1 MANDFKFGNKA
12 ITDLYFGN
20 KAVLQV
26 YFGDKLIWQKIQ
38 KILLTQN
45 DNVVIEYVPSTNRE
59 IEHISCFFN
68 PGDNN
73 STQIYFKIFHE
84 SGLVVAQVGSDSIDS
99 QVTELY
105 ELQGQKRI
113 VTLNP
118 KITLRAGEKYY
129 FQYTYNNGVQIKP
142 TYFQGMTG
150 NYKVFRND
158 ENKNIANI
166 SSLGDYLGYVDNLG
180 DFMESSNNDFM
191 VCDFTGESMTQG
203 YAYVRNN
210 QTCTKYYG
218 NLGREDYGGAEAQQ
232 IYFMQVGE
240 IFKWTGWN
248 GAGNQRLHSN
258 YFYRR
263 LDYPMKLYTT
273 EVNLNNYSDN
283 SQKLAAVVLG
293 ASKKNDAQNTA
304 GAKFTGNIWG
314 YSPFFDNIIY
324 TLNDGYT
331 VDFDWADAD
340 TKTLVMETDPGTY
353 VEKRFYYMRHY
364 IDQYN
369 YQDGLFIYINGQLVR
384 MNPDNG
390 SHQEGQYDRISDY
403 ITEVDALNAVTE
415 VGTLNSFISTTFDGN
430 YVSNNFRQATL
441 ETTKKFYLEI
451 DGSEV

>member
-12 ITDLYFGN
+12 IQDLYFGN

-26 YFGDKLIWQKIQ
+26 YFGDKLIWQKLQ

-45 DNVVIEYVPSTNRE
+45 DNVVIEYEPSANEE

-68 PGDNN
+68 PTDDN
-73 STQIYFKIFHE
+73 STQIFFKIFHE

-118 KITLRAGEKYY
+118 KLTLRAGEKYY

-150 NYKVFRND
+150 NYKVFRNN
-158 ENKNIANI
+158 ENKNVANI
-166 SSLGDYLGYVDNLG
+166 SSLGDYLGYVDDLG
-180 DFMESSNNDFM
+180 DFMEASNNDFM
-191 VCDFTGESMTQG
+191 VWDVNGENLTQG
-203 YAYVRNN
+203 NVYVRGS

-218 NLGREDYGGAEAQQ
+218 NLGSGSYGGAEAQQ

-240 IFKWTGWN
+240 IFKWTGYN
-248 GAGNQRLHSN
+248 GAGDDRLHSN

-273 EVNLNNYSDN
+273 EVNLNNYSN
-283 SQKLAAVVLG
+283 NMQKITAVILG
-293 ASKKNDAQNTA
+293 ASKKNDDENTA

-314 YSPFFDNIIY
+314 YAPYFDNIIY

-340 TKTLVMETDPGTY
+340 AKTLVLENDPGTY
-353 VEKRFYYMRHY
+353 VEKRFYYMNHNNTAGLY
-364 IDQYN
+364 LYLNGNLILMNEYN
-369 YQDGLFIYINGQLVR
+369 GA
-384 MNPDNG
+384 
-390 SHQEGQYDRISDY
+390 HQEGQYDRIIDY

-415 VGTLNSFISTTFDGN
+415 VGTITSFISNTFDGN
-430 YVSNNFRQATL
+430 YYSNNFRQASL
-441 ETTKKFYLEI
+441 ETTKKFYLQI
-451 DGSEV
+451 DGREV